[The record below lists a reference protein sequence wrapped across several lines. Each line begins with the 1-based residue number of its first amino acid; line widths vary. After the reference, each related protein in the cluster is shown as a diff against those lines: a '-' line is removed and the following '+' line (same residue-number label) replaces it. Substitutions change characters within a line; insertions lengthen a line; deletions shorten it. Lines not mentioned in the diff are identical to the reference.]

1 MMEYDG
7 ICMYMYVHVRVFV
20 YTYMHMEDVYIY
32 IHVYIYV
39 RHIFKDIH
47 TMTHTY
53 TETHVFI
60 LENTIVMI
68 CAHIWI
74 QDYLLP

>member
-32 IHVYIYV
+32 TRIYLCKTYFQ
-39 RHIFKDIH
+39 RYTYND
-47 TMTHTY
+47 TH